1 MPLLLFEIQY
11 QANMATRATIPRTHA
26 LRSRNTMRDRHVAR
40 PNQGKARAYNGAFI
54 RMADQFT
61 SA

>member
-1 MPLLLFEIQY
+1 M
-11 QANMATRATIPRTHA
+11 
-26 LRSRNTMRDRHVAR
+26 RNRHVAR
-40 PNQGKARAYNGAFI
+40 PNQGKARAYNGAFM